1 MNRLDSNLSILD
13 QSLRSRKRRHLVGG
27 VLISVSLF
35 FGGLAAT
42 VLTLRQDVEKEY
54 KNEKRKNI

>member
-13 QSLRSRKRRHLVGG
+13 QSLRNRKRRYLVGG

-35 FGGLAAT
+35 FGGLAVT

-54 KNEKRKNI
+54 KDEKRKNI

>member
-13 QSLRSRKRRHLVGG
+13 QSLRNRKRRHLVGG

-35 FGGLAAT
+35 FGGLAVT